1 MTPGTDCDFTLAH
14 AGVEGGAAVW
24 FFLQR
29 EKAGA
34 ANSGAVAA
42 AYGRRY
48 EEWVRARR
56 RPLRRVGAL

>member
-1 MTPGTDCDFTLAH
+1 MAWLGK
-14 AGVEGGAAVW
+14 
-24 FFLQR
+24 QR

-34 ANSGAVAA
+34 TNSGRVAA

-48 EEWVRARR
+48 EEWLRARR